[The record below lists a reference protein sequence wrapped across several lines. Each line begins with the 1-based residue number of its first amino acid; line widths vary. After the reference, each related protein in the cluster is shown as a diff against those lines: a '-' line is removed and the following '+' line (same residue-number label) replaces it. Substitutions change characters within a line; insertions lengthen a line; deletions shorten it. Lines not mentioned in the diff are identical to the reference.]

1 MVDTNPLRGRII
13 AKFGSSRSFAEE
25 IGMKEATLSR
35 KLRNEI
41 EFRYDEVITIC
52 KYLDIQPEE
61 IGSYFYKRQE

>member
-1 MVDTNPLRGRII
+1 MVDTNQLRGRII
-13 AKFGSSRSFAEE
+13 AKFGSSRSVAEE